1 MTYNVPNDSADPD
14 QASLTPETNDE
25 APRISSFVAEHP
37 LATAG
42 AAIAAGAVIGLLLP
56 RWKVARTAGSVVAG
70 TASRAAKAVAAAET
84 ARTLLGGLNA
94 ATSTLRAG
102 AHRVADHLPDAD
114 TVKAGAKR
122 ALERA
127 GETAHKAGEQVAKTA
142 RRITTAGE
150 D

>member
-1 MTYNVPNDSADPD
+1 MAHNIPDGSADPD
-14 QASLTPETNDE
+14 AVAGLTPEE
-25 APRISSFVAEHP
+25 KAPQPGIGSFIGEHP

-56 RWKVARTAGSVVAG
+56 RWKVARTAGSVVG
-70 TASRAAKAVAAAET
+70 RTATRAAKAVATAET
-84 ARTLLGGLNA
+84 ARTLLSGLTA
-94 ATSTLRAG
+94 ATGSIKAG
-102 AHRVADHLPDAD
+102 AHRIADHVPDSD

-127 GETAHKAGEQVAKTA
+127 NETAHKAGEQVARTA
-142 RRITTAGE
+142 RRITAGE